1 MWYILYALSRST
13 TSHPRAT
20 RERFL
25 KIFSNF
31 RCGTLLSAHIFC
43 FRRLFIKE
51 QLKNEQIVG
60 IEVRLIGSDG
70 SQLGIVSAEHAN
82 KLAEEEGLDLV
93 MIAPDGKPPVCKI
106 MDYGKFK
113 FDSLKKIKDQK
124 KNQKVIK
131 LKEMQLSMTIGDND
145 LQIKSK
151 AVRKFLENGDKVRVY
166 IRMRG
171 RMQAKPQI
179 GVEVMNKFA
188 EMVADVGAIDKAPEV
203 QGRMISLFLV
213 PIKK

>member
-1 MWYILYALSRST
+1 M
-13 TSHPRAT
+13 
-20 RERFL
+20 
-25 KIFSNF
+25 
-31 RCGTLLSAHIFC
+31 
-43 FRRLFIKE
+43 
-51 QLKNEQIVG
+51 
-60 IEVRLIGSDG
+60 
-70 SQLGIVSAEHAN
+70 SAEHAN